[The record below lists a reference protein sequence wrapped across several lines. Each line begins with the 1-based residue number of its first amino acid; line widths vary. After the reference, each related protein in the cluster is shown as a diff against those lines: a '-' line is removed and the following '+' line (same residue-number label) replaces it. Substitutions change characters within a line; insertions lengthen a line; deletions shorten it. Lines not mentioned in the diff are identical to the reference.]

1 MGHIYLQRRRFQHIF
16 FEKALDFCRAIRY
29 NMQVPV
35 TEARF
40 KWRVVRVGRRSTTG
54 NRVSRKHGFEGSN
67 PLLSAKKKCQSL
79 KKDWHFFLFCYL
91 LSFHYSLFSKIAVF
105 GKGIKEN
112 KKTGGFACQKQGF
125 FNTGMAVHFYQTLPA
140 VRLVTKLQAVHTQI
154 KNI

>member
-1 MGHIYLQRRRFQHIF
+1 MKKCVEDSESSDLLPKAKTLIIYY
-16 FEKALDFCRAIRY
+16 AITRVRSHQPKTPKY
-29 NMQVPV
+29 LFYSPQ
-35 TEARF
+35 TE
-40 KWRVVRVGRRSTTG
+40 
-54 NRVSRKHGFEGSN
+54 
-67 PLLSAKKKCQSL
+67 KKCQSL
-79 KKDWHFFLFCYL
+79 KTDWHFFLFCYL
-91 LSFHYSLFSKIAVF
+91 LSFHYSLLSKIAVF

>member
-1 MGHIYLQRRRFQHIF
+1 
-16 FEKALDFCRAIRY
+16 
-29 NMQVPV
+29 MQVLV

-105 GKGIKEN
+105 GKGIK
-112 KKTGGFACQKQGF
+112 KQIKNRRLCLSKARL
-125 FNTGMAVHFYQTLPA
+125 FNTGMAVHFYLTLPA
-140 VRLVTKLQAVHTQI
+140 VRLAHKLQAVCTQI
-154 KNI
+154 KIYKKILDQCTKFYVCE

>member
-91 LSFHYSLFSKIAVF
+91 LSFHYSLFSKISVF
-105 GKGIKEN
+105 GKGIK
-112 KKTGGFACQKQGF
+112 K
-125 FNTGMAVHFYQTLPA
+125 
-140 VRLVTKLQAVHTQI
+140 QI
-154 KNI
+154 KNRRLCLSKARLF